1 MKKSLLAFL
10 FTLAL
15 VAMAAAGTV
24 KLTFP
29 DTLYPDGRLGTIEAS
44 VKTTGNGSQ
53 LTVCSYFADPNF
65 QYLGQYQAN
74 TSFSP
79 VIADDVKQFCL
90 DNFDNR
96 TPAK

>member
-1 MKKSLLAFL
+1 MKQSLLAIVFVMA
-10 FTLAL
+10 LA
-15 VAMAAAGTV
+15 AMAAAAMV

-29 DTLYPDGRLGTIEAS
+29 GVVYSDGQEGTIQAS

-74 TSFSP
+74 TSFNP

-90 DNFDNR
+90 DHFAER
-96 TPAK
+96 Q